1 MKSTVSEVRNLLDG
15 LNDRLSRAMEMIS
28 EPEDGCRRL
37 VDPRQQYA
45 K

>member
-28 EPEDGCRRL
+28 ELEDGCRRL